1 MNTRDDKV
9 AREDEV
15 ASGASPASAAFGRVS
30 SGLFTDFYELTMA
43 QGYWKLGRGG
53 ASVFDV
59 FFRRNPF
66 GGGYSVFA
74 GLEPLLRD
82 LETLR
87 FSSEDIAFLESLEMF
102 ERGFLDY
109 LADFRFSG
117 DIWSVGEGEIVFPQS
132 ILARVHAD
140 IVEAQIIEGLVLN
153 RLNFGSLVATKTARI
168 WRACDYGNVMEFG
181 LRRAQG
187 PDGALSASR
196 SSFIGGAS
204 GTSNTLAGRLFGI
217 PVMGTMAHSWIMSF
231 REEREAF
238 DAYASIYPTKT
249 AYLIDTYDTID
260 SGIKNAI
267 ASGKALAAKG
277 LRFGVRL
284 DSGDIDYLSREV
296 RRELDAAGLEDA
308 YIVVSNEL
316 DEDIIEHL
324 TASGAPVD
332 SWGVG
337 TKLVTGGSDS
347 SFPGVYKLAA
357 VERGGTLE
365 PTMKFSDNPEK
376 TTNPGIKQ
384 SWRLYDDRGM
394 ALDDLQ
400 ALEGEEIR
408 GGEEVILHHPSSDYR
423 RLRLRPAKAECLLS
437 KVMEGGRI
445 SAPMPELG
453 EIRSGL
459 RKRLERFD
467 STYLRILNPHVYKV
481 SISESLR
488 ELKLGFIGKY
498 MKDEK

>member
-1 MNTRDDKV
+1 MSAAPMGDRADSGGRASAGA
-9 AREDEV
+9 ARFGTV
-15 ASGASPASAAFGRVS
+15 ASA
-30 SGLFTDFYELTMA
+30 LFTDFYELTMA
-43 QGYWKLGRGG
+43 QGYWKLGRDGR
-53 ASVFDV
+53 SVFDV

-74 GLEPLLRD
+74 GLEPLLLD
-82 LETLR
+82 LEALR
-87 FSSEDIAFLESLEMF
+87 FTGEDVAYLDSLGMF

-117 DIWSVGEGEIVFPQS
+117 DVWSASEGEIVFPQGL
-132 ILARVHAD
+132 LARVHAD
-140 IVEAQIIEGLVLN
+140 MVEAQIIEGLVLN
-153 RLNFGSLVATKTARI
+153 RLNFGSLVATKTARV
-168 WRACDYGNVMEFG
+168 WRASNYGHIMEFG

-196 SSFIGGAS
+196 SSFIGGAE
-204 GTSNTLAGRLFGI
+204 GTSNTLAGRLYGI

-231 REEREAF
+231 PDERAAF
-238 DAYASIYPTKT
+238 DAYASIYPDKT

-267 ASGKALAAKG
+267 ASGKALAARGK
-277 LRFGVRL
+277 RFGVRL

-316 DEDIIEHL
+316 DEDIVEHL
-324 TASGAPVD
+324 VASGAPVD

-357 VERGGTLE
+357 VERAGTLE

-376 TTNPGIKQ
+376 STNPGVKQ
-384 SWRLYDDRGM
+384 AWRLYSDDGL
-394 ALDDLQ
+394 ALADLMT
-400 ALEGEEIR
+400 LEDEDPKAGDEL
-408 GGEEVILHHPSSDYR
+408 VLYHPSADYR
-423 RLRLRPAKAECLLS
+423 RLRLRPAEVRPLLS

-445 SAPMPELG
+445 AAPLPALAD
-453 EIRSGL
+453 IRSGL
-459 RKRLERFD
+459 RGRFERFD
-467 STYLRILNPHVYKV
+467 STFLRLLNPHVYKV
-481 SISESLR
+481 SISEGLR
-488 ELKLGFIGKY
+488 DLKLGFIGKF
-498 MKDEK
+498 MKDGK